1 MVIVIMGVAGS
12 GKTTIGQGLAA
23 ALHWPFRD
31 ADKFHPPANI
41 AKMSAGIPLND
52 DDRAPW
58 LAAIR
63 AYIDET
69 LAAGKSAI
77 VTCSALKESYR
88 DSLRGSRPSTGKAA
102 DSLHWVYLKGD
113 AALLAERLSHRRGHF
128 MKPEMLQSQLETLE
142 EPKDA
147 IVCDIHQTPAEIV
160 TQIRKRLGI

>member
-12 GKTTIGQGLAA
+12 GKTTVGQALAA

-31 ADKFHPPANI
+31 ADDFHPPANI

-69 LAAGKSAI
+69 LAAKENAI

-88 DSLRGSRPSTGKAA
+88 AVLRGSHHTLGNDVDAVR
-102 DSLHWVYLKGD
+102 WVYLKGD
-113 AALLAERLSHRRGHF
+113 AALLNERLSHRRGHF
-128 MKPEMLQSQLETLE
+128 MKPGMLQSQLETLE
-142 EPKDA
+142 EPRDA
-147 IVCDIHQTPAEIV
+147 VACDIHKTPDEIV
-160 TQIRKRLGI
+160 ADIRKKLAI